1 MRHGAVRLTPVTFIS
16 GLSFP
21 SGRIR
26 VGKVFLN
33 EEETVGIIAWIL
45 IGLLAGA
52 IAKLLLPGK
61 DPGGIIIT
69 MLIGIVGGLLG
80 GWLGKVIFGVDSIDG
95 FFDLSTWIAAIVGSL
110 ILLVLYR
117 VVTGNRRSHRHA

>member
-1 MRHGAVRLTPVTFIS
+1 M
-16 GLSFP
+16 
-21 SGRIR
+21 
-26 VGKVFLN
+26 
-33 EEETVGIIAWIL
+33 GIIAWII

-52 IAKLLLPGK
+52 IAKLLMPGK
-61 DPGGIIIT
+61 DPGGIIVT

>member
-1 MRHGAVRLTPVTFIS
+1 M
-16 GLSFP
+16 
-21 SGRIR
+21 
-26 VGKVFLN
+26 
-33 EEETVGIIAWIL
+33 GIIAWIL

-69 MLIGIVGGLLG
+69 MLIGIAGGLLG
-80 GWLGKVIFGVDSIDG
+80 GWLGKVIFGVHSING
-95 FFDLSTWIAAIVGSL
+95 FFHLSTWIAAIVGSL

-117 VVTGNRRSHRHA
+117 AVTGGRSSHRHA

>member
-1 MRHGAVRLTPVTFIS
+1 M
-16 GLSFP
+16 
-21 SGRIR
+21 
-26 VGKVFLN
+26 
-33 EEETVGIIAWIL
+33 GIIAWIL

-69 MLIGIVGGLLG
+69 MLIGIAGGLLG

>member
-1 MRHGAVRLTPVTFIS
+1 MFTFAICVHS
-16 GLSFP
+16 AEERSFGLF
-21 SGRIR
+21 
-26 VGKVFLN
+26 
-33 EEETVGIIAWIL
+33 EEDDVGIIAWIL

-95 FFDLSTWIAAIVGSL
+95 FFDLSTWVAAIVGSL

-117 VVTGNRRSHRHA
+117 AVTGNRRSHRHA

>member
-1 MRHGAVRLTPVTFIS
+1 
-16 GLSFP
+16 
-21 SGRIR
+21 
-26 VGKVFLN
+26 VGV
-33 EEETVGIIAWIL
+33 IAWIL

-61 DPGGIIIT
+61 DPGGIIVT
-69 MLIGIVGGLLG
+69 MLIGIAGGLLG

-95 FFDLSTWIAAIVGSL
+95 FFDLSTWIAAVVGSL

-117 VVTGNRRSHRHA
+117 VLTGNSRSHRHA

>member
-1 MRHGAVRLTPVTFIS
+1 M
-16 GLSFP
+16 
-21 SGRIR
+21 
-26 VGKVFLN
+26 
-33 EEETVGIIAWIL
+33 GIIAWIL

-69 MLIGIVGGLLG
+69 MLIGVAGGLLG
-80 GWLGKVIFGVDSIDG
+80 GWLGKVVFGVDSIDG
-95 FFDLSTWIAAIVGSL
+95 FFDLSTWVAAIVGSL

-117 VVTGNRRSHRHA
+117 AVTGGRRSHA